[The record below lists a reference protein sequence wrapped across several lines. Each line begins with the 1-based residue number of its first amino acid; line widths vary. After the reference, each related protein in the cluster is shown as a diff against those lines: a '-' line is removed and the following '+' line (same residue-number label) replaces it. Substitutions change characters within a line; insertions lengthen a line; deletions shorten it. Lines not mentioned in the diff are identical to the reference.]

1 MLNSPSD
8 KGGFENMNRIIA
20 VSCVKRGG
28 SSFPV
33 YFFGGILDRV
43 KGCVVTDV
51 WLRFARRQ
59 AMDRRGRK
67 ELRGGAHHVF

>member
-1 MLNSPSD
+1 M
-8 KGGFENMNRIIA
+8 
-20 VSCVKRGG
+20 KRGG
-28 SSFPV
+28 FSFPV
-33 YFFGGILDRV
+33 FFGGILDRG

-51 WLRFARRQ
+51 WLRFARGQ